1 MPDILSE
8 IVEKRVRDY
17 LKYGP
22 TFSSTIPR
30 HRKRPS
36 VPFLAKRGLILEIKR
51 ASPSKGPIH
60 LDMDPVVQ
68 ALTYREAGAQAISVL
83 TESRYFRGSLD
94 DLREIGSVIHDVA
107 LLRKDFLIYP
117 EEIEISYR
125 AGADA
130 VLLIAR
136 ILPEMRLRVMAA
148 RCRSLGMT
156 PFIEVRDEADMAKLK
171 TVLGDGSAVA
181 GVNSRDLTTFTI
193 DPLLPAAYRDRLK
206 CKAVYESGA
215 DSAGSCIYAGTL
227 GYEGMLI
234 GESVARNPEQA
245 ESFVQAFSQ
254 TQADRQG
261 KFWKAVAARREDK
274 QGKPLVKI
282 CGLTRESDAL
292 KAAELGADM
301 LGFVFA
307 ESTRATNVKTVK
319 DISASLRDAHR
330 PVCVGVITELESPL
344 ARQAVKLA
352 QDGVLDVIQCHGD
365 RGPVLMKTLRAEGI
379 ACYAAHGIA
388 EERDIDAVETLKR
401 NGEPR
406 VLCDAKLN
414 GKSGGLGVRI
424 SDELVSRL
432 ADNSGLWLAGGISPD
447 RIGEIVQNYSV
458 ELIDV
463 SSGIESAAGIK
474 DHGMMEKL
482 FGGLA

>member
-17 LKYGP
+17 LTYGP
-22 TFSSTIPR
+22 TFSSTLG
-30 HRKRPS
+30 KRRERPL
-36 VPFLAKRGLILEIKR
+36 VPFLVEKGLILEIKR

-60 LDMDPVVQ
+60 LDMDPVAQ
-68 ALTYREAGAQAISVL
+68 ALTYRAAGAAAISVL
-83 TESRYFRGSLD
+83 TESRYFKGSLD

-193 DPLLPAAYRDRLK
+193 DPLVPAAYRDRLE

-234 GESVARNPEQA
+234 GEAVARNPEKA

-282 CGLTRESDAL
+282 CGLTQETDAL

-301 LGFVFA
+301 LGFVFSKSPRSA
-307 ESTRATNVKTVK
+307 NEKTVK
-319 DISASLRDAHR
+319 NVSESLSGENR
-330 PVCVGVITELESPL
+330 PLLVGVITELESRL
-344 ARQAVKLA
+344 ARQSVKLA
-352 QDGVLDVIQCHGD
+352 RDGDLDVIQCHGD
-365 RGPVLMKTLRAEGI
+365 RGPEFMETLRAEGI
-379 ACYAAHGIA
+379 ACYAAYGIA
-388 EERDIDAVETLKR
+388 DECDIDAVEKLKR

-406 VLCDAKLN
+406 VLCDAKVN

-424 SDELVSRL
+424 SEELVSRL
-432 ADNSGLWLAGGISPD
+432 ADNSGLWLAGGISPELID
-447 RIGEIVQNYSV
+447 EFVEHYSV

-474 DHGMMEKL
+474 DHELMEKL

>member
-8 IVEKRVRDY
+8 IVEKRAQDY

-30 HRKRPS
+30 RRERPL
-36 VPFLAKRGLILEIKR
+36 VPFLSEKGLILEIKR

-60 LDMDPVVQ
+60 LDMDPVSQ
-68 ALTYREAGAQAISVL
+68 ALTYRAAGAQAISVL

-94 DLREIGSVIHDVA
+94 DLREIGSVIQDVA
-107 LLRKDFLIYP
+107 LLRKDFLLYP
-117 EEIEISYR
+117 EEVEISYR

-148 RCRSLGMT
+148 RCRSLGLT
-156 PFIEVRDEADMAKLK
+156 PFIEVRDESDIAKLK

-193 DPLLPAAYRDRLK
+193 DPLIPAAYRDRLE

-215 DSAGSCIYAGTL
+215 DSPGSCIYAGTL

-234 GESVARNPEQA
+234 GESVARNPEKA
-245 ESFVQAFSQ
+245 ESFVMAFSQ

-261 KFWKAVAARREDK
+261 RFWKDVAARREDK
-274 QGKPLVKI
+274 RGKPLVKI
-282 CGLTRESDAL
+282 CGLTRESEAR
-292 KAAELGADM
+292 KAAGLGADM

-307 ESTRATNVKTVK
+307 ESKRSANVKTVN
-319 DISASLRDAHR
+319 DVSESFSGENR
-330 PVCVGVITELESPL
+330 PLLVGVITELESRL
-344 ARQAVKLA
+344 ARQAAKLA
-352 QDGVLDVIQCHGD
+352 RNGVLDVIQCHGD
-365 RGPVLMKTLRAEGI
+365 RGPELMQTLRAEGI
-379 ACYAAHGIA
+379 ACYVAYGIA
-388 EERDIDAVETLKR
+388 DERDIDTVKKLKR

-406 VLCDAKLN
+406 VLCDAKVN
-414 GKSGGLGVRI
+414 GRSGGLGVGM
-424 SDELVSRL
+424 SEELVSML
-432 ADNSGLWLAGGISPD
+432 ADNSGLWLAGGIGPEGIEEIMKKYSP
-447 RIGEIVQNYSV
+447 

-474 DHGMMEKL
+474 DHALMEKL
-482 FGGLA
+482 FGGLV